1 MITAIIIS
9 AIAGATIGYTI
20 AAVLV
25 IGKRA
30 EPEKPPKEPT
40 RLFTVGCLVKW
51 HGRCCEIMSMVD
63 YENGQTYVNI
73 VDSKGTIFRDIEIEE
88 LEAVEE

>member
-20 AAVLV
+20 AAVLMM
-25 IGKRA
+25 GRRSESKT
-30 EPEKPPKEPT
+30 PPKEPT
-40 RLFTVGCLVKW
+40 RLFTVGNLVKCDDMQW
-51 HGRCCEIMSMVD
+51 EIEKLD
-63 YENGQTYVNI
+63 IGIDNQTIALIRNG
-73 VDSKGTIFRDIEIEE
+73 DITTWCSIEE

>member
-20 AAVLV
+20 AAALM
-25 IGKRA
+25 IGRRS
-30 EPEKPPKEPT
+30 EPEKTLKEPT
-40 RLFTVGCLVKW
+40 RLFTAGCLVKW
-51 HGRCCEIMSMVD
+51 DGECHEMLLM
-63 YENGQTYVNI
+63 YEGDDHQTYTNI
-73 VDSKGTIFRDIEIEE
+73 LNRQGIIFTEVPIEE

>member
-9 AIAGATIGYTI
+9 TIAGATIGYTV
-20 AAVLV
+20 AAVLM
-25 IGKRA
+25 IGRRS

-40 RLFTVGCLVKW
+40 RLFTAGCLVKCDDMQW
-51 HGRCCEIMSMVD
+51 EIEKLD
-63 YENGQTYVNI
+63 IGIDNQTIALIRNG
-73 VDSKGTIFRDIEIEE
+73 DITTWCSIEE